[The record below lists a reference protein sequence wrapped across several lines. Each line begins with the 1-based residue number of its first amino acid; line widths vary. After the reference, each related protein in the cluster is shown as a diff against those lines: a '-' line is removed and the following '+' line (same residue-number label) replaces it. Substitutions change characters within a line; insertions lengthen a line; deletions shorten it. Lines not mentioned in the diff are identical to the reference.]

1 MCPPTQMEM
10 GFNVANNINLH
21 LALDLMHY
29 KHPTV
34 HLKRPKKT
42 KLIYTTY
49 NKYTI
54 AFKVN
59 TAKRASC
66 LGGGSRS
73 LSVIVVLYSL
83 SVLFTSSV
91 FFKDV
96 LATIS
101 SPM

>member
-1 MCPPTQMEM
+1 MLHIYTHVPSHPNGN
-10 GFNVANNINLH
+10 GFQQGANNINLH

-34 HLKRPKKT
+34 HLKRPKET

-91 FFKDV
+91 FV
-96 LATIS
+96 
-101 SPM
+101 

>member
-1 MCPPTQMEM
+1 MNATHVHTCALPPKWKWVST
-10 GFNVANNINLH
+10 GANSINLH
-21 LALDLMHY
+21 LELDSMHY

-54 AFKVN
+54 AFKVS

-73 LSVIVVLYSL
+73 LSVILVLYSL
-83 SVLFTSSV
+83 LVSFSSSV
-91 FFKDV
+91 FV
-96 LATIS
+96 
-101 SPM
+101 